1 MIRVRV
7 EWQDAPGVRDTVLA
21 RTWCRLAIEAGGRLV
36 TEFLDDRSRSLRGGI
51 YGSVFPLSQWIV
63 ENWWF
68 LLNESYRF
76 PAAYGSRD
84 LARTSGDCAWIQ
96 RHSMRSR
103 SSLPVLQDAAAMKN
117 SITLDVNDATYSLD
131 VHPDE
136 PLALALRN
144 RLGLTGVKVG
154 CSLEQC
160 GACAVLVNGES
171 TLTCVRPAV
180 DFEGRRIETVEGLG
194 TPESPGPVQQAL
206 LDEGAAQC
214 GYCTPGLVVAITA
227 LLRKEPHPGD
237 TSIRAALAP
246 HLCRCGAHPRVL
258 LAVRKLAAEG
268 TP

>member
-1 MIRVRV
+1 MTKSVALHVNGATRSIR
-7 EWQDAPGVRDTVLA
+7 
-21 RTWCRLAIEAGGRLV
+21 
-36 TEFLDDRSRSLRGGI
+36 
-51 YGSVFPLSQWIV
+51 
-63 ENWWF
+63 
-68 LLNESYRF
+68 
-76 PAAYGSRD
+76 
-84 LARTSGDCAWIQ
+84 
-96 RHSMRSR
+96 
-103 SSLPVLQDAAAMKN
+103 
-117 SITLDVNDATYSLD
+117 

-160 GACAVLVNGES
+160 GACAVLVDGAS
-171 TLTCVRPAV
+171 TLTCVRPAT

-227 LLRKEPHPGD
+227 LLRGSPHPDDGMV
-237 TSIRAALAP
+237 RAALAP

-258 LAVRKLAAEG
+258 RAVRRLAARESR
-268 TP
+268 